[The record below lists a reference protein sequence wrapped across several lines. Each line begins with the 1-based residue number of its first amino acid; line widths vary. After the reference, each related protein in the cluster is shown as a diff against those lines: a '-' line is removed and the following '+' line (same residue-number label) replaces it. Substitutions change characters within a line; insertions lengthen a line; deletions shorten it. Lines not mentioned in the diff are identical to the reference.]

1 VIVHKTHITYPLSA
15 AKMARVKSLFYSG
28 NWQVNALP
36 GYGPQS
42 RANPFAT
49 FEAIPAQARYQFM
62 LDNAEYFVRTFIR
75 GPVCRRSP
83 RT

>member
-36 GYGPQS
+36 GYGPER
-42 RANPFAT
+42 RANPFDHLRGDPGPGAL
-49 FEAIPAQARYQFM
+49 PVHAR
-62 LDNAEYFVRTFIR
+62 
-75 GPVCRRSP
+75 
-83 RT
+83 